1 MKLTCDRSALVDKL
15 AILARGVSTRSALP
29 VLSGVLLQASEG
41 HLDLFSTDMELSIKA
56 SLATAIAIE
65 REGEIVVPARLFTDV
80 VRNLPGGEVVIEAA
94 EAAVKVTAGRAEF
107 ALNAWSASDFPQTS
121 TFDTSG
127 AFAMGRDPFVETLT
141 KVGRAASRDETRPIL
156 TGVLMTILGDTLKMV
171 ATDSYRLAVKE
182 TKLEKA
188 LETEVQAIVPV
199 RALGEVARLAASMGE
214 GDIEIAIS
222 ENQALFKLGDPHVA
236 GRVAELEERLVLA
249 DRDFDVAL
257 AHRHRQAGNL
267 TQGPHRHD
275 GLDLGLQGLLELR
288 LFDGQPIAVGGH
300 HLQRVA
306 EDGHEHAGEDR
317 PRLVAGG
324 GAAHF
329 GQRLDERISAHRERL
344 ARVERGGLRKVA
356 RRPGVESELGAAGGD
371 LDGGFAGFD
380 DDFSSGKVAD
390 HIREQAGGYDDL
402 AFAFDGDGG
411 GKAGFDGELHVG
423 GEQVQTALGRL
434 EQDAREHRQRAPRGH
449 AAGEDREFVDQR
461 RAITRELHPDSL

>member
-41 HLDLFSTDMELSIKA
+41 RLDLFSTDMELSIKA
-56 SLATAIAIE
+56 SLAIAIAIE

-80 VRNLPGGEVVIEAA
+80 VRNLPGGEVVIEAG

-121 TFDTSG
+121 TFDTSE

-199 RALGEVARLAASMGE
+199 RALGEVA
-214 GDIEIAIS
+214 
-222 ENQALFKLGDPHVA
+222 
-236 GRVAELEERLVLA
+236 
-249 DRDFDVAL
+249 L
-257 AHRHRQAGNL
+257 AHRRRQAGDL

-288 LFDGQPIAVGGH
+288 LFDGQPIAVRGH

-306 EDGHEHAGEDR
+306 EDGHEHAREDR

-324 GAAHF
+324 GAAYF
-329 GQRLDERISAHRERL
+329 GQRLDERLAAHRERL

-356 RRPGVESELGAAGGD
+356 RRPGVESE
-371 LDGGFAGFD
+371 
-380 DDFSSGKVAD
+380 
-390 HIREQAGGYDDL
+390 
-402 AFAFDGDGG
+402 
-411 GKAGFDGELHVG
+411 
-423 GEQVQTALGRL
+423 
-434 EQDAREHRQRAPRGH
+434 
-449 AAGEDREFVDQR
+449 
-461 RAITRELHPDSL
+461 